1 MIGDLTPCMG
11 GFCPKRGACAHYH
24 ADSYGIDTRDIAER
38 LCGKTVLD
46 RFEAGGR
53 LDLVQLA
60 TKRAAAW
67 AWAQQIRLGA
77 DVQQLA

>member
-1 MIGDLTPCMG
+1 MTGDLTPCMG

-24 ADSYGIDTRDIAER
+24 ADTYGIDPRDISER
-38 LCGKTVLD
+38 LCGKTGLD

-60 TKRAAAW
+60 TKRAAAG

-77 DVQQLA
+77 DV